1 MKRGQTKDGPGF
13 LISILD
19 KQENSQVGLVPS
31 NYLQELSQFLT
42 QDVNSGRNGSE
53 GPVRTF
59 SLLHICLQ
67 AGKSFNSL
75 IDSRCQATNGR
86 ATNGNGAPNEEIQGK
101 SWYYGPISR
110 GECDA
115 IMDQKGQDGDFL
127 VSWSSHLDTT
137 FQSAKR
143 VFFSIFLIIR

>member
-1 MKRGQTKDGPGF
+1 M
-13 LISILD
+13 
-19 KQENSQVGLVPS
+19 VPS

-53 GPVRTF
+53 GPVTTF
-59 SLLHICLQ
+59 SLLFKLAKVSTHC
-67 AGKSFNSL
+67 
-75 IDSRCQATNGR
+75 IDSSSQATNGR

-127 VSWSSHLDTT
+127 VSWSFQLDTT
-137 FQSAKR
+137 FQSAKK
-143 VFFSIFLIIR
+143 FLSIFLIIR

>member
-1 MKRGQTKDGPGF
+1 M
-13 LISILD
+13 
-19 KQENSQVGLVPS
+19 PS

-59 SLLHICLQ
+59 SLLGLQ
-67 AGKSFNSL
+67 SGKSFNSL

-127 VSWSSHLDTT
+127 VSWSSPIDTT
-137 FQSAKR
+137 FKFQSAKKL
-143 VFFSIFLIIR
+143 FSSIFLIIR

>member
-59 SLLHICLQ
+59 SLLGLQ
-67 AGKSFNSL
+67 SGKSLNSL

-127 VSWSSHLDTT
+127 VSWSSQIDTT
-137 FQSAKR
+137 FQSAKK
-143 VFFSIFLIIR
+143 FPLNFLDY